1 MRENPTRRW
10 RACAT
15 GSATLAM
22 VLMVTACGTTPPV
35 LGRRPAR
42 YGL

>member
-22 VLMVTACGTTPPV
+22 VLMVTACEGGV
-35 LGRRPAR
+35 VSRAE
-42 YGL
+42 